1 MNTTILLLILIALC
15 LLVGTAG
22 CIVPVIP
29 GPPIAFIG
37 IILLQ
42 CTPYTI
48 SWTWFVILALLA
60 VTVTILDFII
70 PGLGTKKFGGS
81 HKGSIGCF
89 IGTIAGLFILPPWG
103 IIIMPFVG
111 ALLGEWL
118 NHTPPTGMIKA
129 ALGALIGFL
138 AGVTAKFAVCVAY
151 TITVIIAVFR

>member
-1 MNTTILLLILIALC
+1 MNTALILYILIALC
-15 LLVGTAG
+15 LLIGMAG

-42 CTPYTI
+42 FTPHTI
-48 SWTWFVILALLA
+48 AWPWFVILALLA
-60 VTVTILDFII
+60 VAVTILDYII

-81 HKGSIGCF
+81 RKGSIGCF
-89 IGTIAGLFILPPWG
+89 IGTIAGLFVLPPWG
-103 IIIMPFVG
+103 IVLMPFVG

-118 NHTPPTGMIKA
+118 NHTPPAGMIKA

-138 AGVTAKFAVCVAY
+138 SGVAAKFAVCLVY
-151 TITVIIAVFR
+151 IIVTIITITH